1 MLPLGGTGRRPQ
13 GAPLISAVLDPVDA
27 AAAPMRAVPAVAAPP
42 PLLSLR
48 HMSKRFGTLQAL
60 DDVSVDIAAGEI
72 HCLLGENGA
81 GKSTLCN
88 LIFGV
93 YAPDAGQM
101 LLGDQAHRPQGPA
114 DALSRGIAMV
124 HQHFSLVPDLTV
136 VDNLLLGQARGVLKR
151 AECARRVRELSAS
164 YGLVL
169 DPHARIQDLSVGER
183 QRVEIVKCLMRD
195 PRVLVLDEP
204 TAVLLPAEIDGLLE
218 VCQRLAAQGCGVVL
232 VTHKLAE
239 VKKVAHRVTVL
250 RAGRRVAQS
259 SAPAREIDL
268 LVRAMIQRDLE
279 GLSAS
284 ASAMLGEVSEEA
296 PATMLQS
303 GSRRP
308 EDEVLMVDGLSVRDA
323 AGVSRLDNFTL
334 IVNRSEIVG
343 IAGVEGNGQSELAAV
358 LSGML
363 PASQGRFFVGGAELT
378 GRTPRQITAAGV
390 GVVPEDRHAVACF
403 TGMSVAE
410 NLFIHRLGRF
420 NRWGLLDRQALRG
433 AALDVMKHFDVRA
446 AGPDIA
452 FGGLSGGNQQK
463 AVLGRELGTEGLS
476 FLLAAQ
482 PTRGLDVGAVE
493 AVYGQIRKACERGVG
508 VLLISSEL
516 DELLSVAH
524 RIVVLYRGRIMG
536 ECAAHAGERDR
547 IGAMM
552 AGHET

>member
-1 MLPLGGTGRRPQ
+1 MN
-13 GAPLISAVLDPVDA
+13 AAVLDSVTA
-27 AAAPMRAVPAVAAPP
+27 AAATAAPNAVLAP

-48 HMSKRFGTLQAL
+48 GMSKRFGTLQAL
-60 DDVSVDIAAGEI
+60 DDVSVDIEPGEI

-93 YAPDAGQM
+93 YTPDAGQM
-101 LLGDQAHRPQGPA
+101 LLGGEAHRPQGPA
-114 DALSRGIAMV
+114 DALARGIAMV

-151 AECARRVRELSAS
+151 ADCARRVRELSAH
-164 YGLVL
+164 YGLTL
-169 DPHARIQDLSVGER
+169 DPNARIQDLSVGER
-183 QRVEIVKCLMRD
+183 QRVEIVKCLMRE
-195 PRVLVLDEP
+195 PRLLVLDEP
-204 TAVLLPAEIDGLLE
+204 TAVLLPTEIDGLLE
-218 VCQRLAAQGCGVVL
+218 VCQRVAAQGCGVVL

-239 VKKVAHRVTVL
+239 IKKVAHRVTVL
-250 RAGRRVAQS
+250 RGGRRVAQS
-259 SAPAREIDL
+259 SAPAREIER

-284 ASAMLGEVSEEA
+284 ASAMLGAVSADA
-296 PATMLQS
+296 PTALPKQA
-303 GSRRP
+303 SRRP
-308 EDEVLMVDGLSVRDA
+308 ADEVLMVDGLSVRDA
-323 AGVSRLDNFTL
+323 AGVTRLDNFTL
-334 IVNRSEIVG
+334 IVNRAEIVG

-363 PASQGRFFVGGAELT
+363 TASQGRFFVGGREQT

-390 GVVPEDRHAVACF
+390 GVVPEDRHAVGCI
-403 TGMSVAE
+403 TGMSLAE
-410 NLFIHRLGRF
+410 NLFVHNLQRF
-420 NRWGLLDRQALRG
+420 SRWGLLDRQRLRA
-433 AALDVMKHFDVRA
+433 AALDVMKEFDVRA

-463 AVLGRELGTEGLS
+463 AVLGRELGTENLR

-536 ECAAHAGERDR
+536 ECAAHASQRDR

-552 AGHET
+552 AGHEA